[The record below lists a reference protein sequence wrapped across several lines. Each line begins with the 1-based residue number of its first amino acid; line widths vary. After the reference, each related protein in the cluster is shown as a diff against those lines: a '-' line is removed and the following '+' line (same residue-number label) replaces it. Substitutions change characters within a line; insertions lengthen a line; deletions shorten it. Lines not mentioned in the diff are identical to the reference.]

1 MKMKVSEICLSKI
14 KDFEG
19 FSATAYRCPAG
30 VLTIGYGHTQN
41 VAPGMTIT
49 EDAAC
54 SLLLQDLRP
63 CEDEVNSLC
72 PLTQGQFDALCSLAF
87 NIGLGNFRKSTL
99 REMVASNRFDR
110 QIASEFMKWKFSGKK
125 VLAGLVARRKWEAR
139 RYYE

>member
-1 MKMKVSEICLSKI
+1 MKVSEICLSKI
-14 KDFEG
+14 KYFEG
-19 FSATAYRCPAG
+19 FAATAYRCPAG
-30 VLTIGYGHTQN
+30 VLTIGYGHTKN

-49 EDAAC
+49 EDAAN

-63 CEDEVNSLC
+63 CEDEVNLLC
-72 PLTQGQFDALCSLAF
+72 PLTQGQFDALCSLCF

-99 REMVASNRFDR
+99 RKMVVSDR
-110 QIASEFMKWKFSGKK
+110 WDKKIASEFMKWKFSGKK

>member
-1 MKMKVSEICLSKI
+1 MKVSEICLSKI

-30 VLTIGYGHTQN
+30 VLTIGYGHTKN
-41 VAPGMTIT
+41 VALGMTIT
-49 EDAAC
+49 EDAAN

-63 CEDEVNSLC
+63 CEDEVNLLC
-72 PLTQGQFDALCSLAF
+72 PLTQGQFDSLCSLAF
-87 NIGLGNFRKSTL
+87 NIGLGNFRKCTL
-99 REMVASNRFDR
+99 RKMVVSDR
-110 QIASEFMKWKFSGKK
+110 WDKKIASEFMKWKFSGKK

>member
-1 MKMKVSEICLSKI
+1 MKVSEICLSKI

-19 FSATAYRCPAG
+19 FAATAYRCPAG
-30 VLTIGYGHTQN
+30 VLTIGYGHTKN

-49 EDAAC
+49 EDTAN
-54 SLLLQDLRP
+54 SLLLQDLVP
-63 CEDEVNSLC
+63 CENEVNLLC
-72 PLTQGQFDALCSLAF
+72 PLTQGQFDALCSLCY

-99 REMVASNRFDR
+99 RQMVSCNRFDKK
-110 QIASEFMKWKFSGKK
+110 IASEFMKWKYSGKK

>member
-30 VLTIGYGHTQN
+30 VLTIGYGHTKN
-41 VAPGMTIT
+41 VALGMTIT
-49 EDAAC
+49 EDAANA
-54 SLLLQDLRP
+54 LLLQDLRP
-63 CEDEVNSLC
+63 CEDEVNLLC

-99 REMVASNRFDR
+99 RGMVASNRFDKK
-110 QIASEFMKWKFSGKK
+110 IASEFMKWKFSGKK